1 MTKFIIRRT
10 LGLIPLLI
18 GVVIISFLLMKAAPG
33 GPQAQFQ
40 GNKRITQEQ
49 IDAWLKRWCLQPTDA
64 NAPIV
69 QQVANYFIEFGGWF
83 GILNCNKT
91 GSEAFFSD
99 QGGLNVL
106 PAALG
111 GGTNGV
117 IHGDLGYGITSGR
130 PVTDVIAERIPATL
144 ILAGTALVLWVTL
157 AIILGVYAAVHRY
170 SLFDQIMTFFSYVFY
185 SLPTF
190 WLGLN
195 LIFIFAVALH
205 CFPTGGIITTRNWPP
220 FGTPQYWAAFGDDPG
235 AAILDI
241 GHHLI
246 LPVLTLVAVNIAGD
260 SRFVRASMLESINQ
274 DYVRTAKAKG
284 LRSRVVIGKHAF
296 RNAMLPVVT
305 NVALEIPFLFSGAI
319 VTETIF
325 TWPGMGR
332 LFIESINERDYF
344 VIMGLLL
351 VTSII
356 TLFANLLA
364 DVVYAVV
371 DPRIRYD

>member
-1 MTKFIIRRT
+1 MTKFIVRRS
-10 LGLIPLLI
+10 LGLLPLLL
-18 GVVIISFLLMKAAPG
+18 GVVLISFLLMKMAPG

-40 GNKRITQEQ
+40 GNKKITQEQ
-49 IDAWLKRWCLQPTDA
+49 VDAWLKRWCLKPPNA
-64 NAPIV
+64 AAPITD
-69 QQVANYFIEFGGWF
+69 QVVGIMEEFGGWF
-83 GILNCNKT
+83 GILNCNK
-91 GSEAFFSD
+91 GGLDALFSD
-99 QGGLNVL
+99 QGGLNIL

-111 GGTNGV
+111 GGSNGLA
-117 IHGDLGYGITSGR
+117 HGDLGFGIKSGR
-130 PVTDVIAERIPATL
+130 PVTELIAERIPATL
-144 ILAGTALVLWVTL
+144 ILAGTALVLWVGI
-157 AIILGVYAAVHRY
+157 AILLGVYAAVHRY
-170 SLFDQIMTFFSYVFY
+170 SLFDQTVTLLSYVFY

-195 LIFIFAVALH
+195 MIFIFGVALRV
-205 CFPTGGIITTRNWPP
+205 FPTAGIITTRDWPP
-220 FGTPQYWAAFGDDPG
+220 FGTTQYWDAFGLNPG
-235 AAILDI
+235 AAIGDI
-241 GHHLI
+241 ARHLVM
-246 LPVLTLVAVNIAGD
+246 PVATLVAVNIAAD
-260 SRFVRASMLESINQ
+260 SRFVRAAMLETLGQ

-284 LRSRVVIGKHAF
+284 LRQRVVVGKHAF

-332 LFIESINERDYF
+332 LFIDSIGARDYF

-351 VTSII
+351 VTSVI

>member
-1 MTKFIIRRT
+1 MTKFIIRRMI
-10 LGLIPLLI
+10 GLIPLLI

-49 IDAWLKRWCLQPTDA
+49 IDAWLRRWCLQPTDA
-64 NAPIV
+64 NAPLG

-91 GSEAFFSD
+91 GVDAFFSD
-99 QGGLNVL
+99 QGALNVL
-106 PAALG
+106 PPALG

-117 IHGDLGYGITSGR
+117 IKGDLGYGITSGR
-130 PVTDVIAERIPATL
+130 PVTELIAERIPATF
-144 ILAGTALVLWVTL
+144 ILAGTALVLWVSL

-170 SLFDQIMTFFSYVFY
+170 SLMDQLITLFSYIFY

-205 CFPTGGIITTRNWPP
+205 WFPTGGIITTRNWPP
-220 FGTPQYWAAFGDDPG
+220 FGTDQYWAAFGENPG

-241 GHHLI
+241 GRHLV

-332 LFIESINERDYF
+332 LFIESINQRDYF

>member
-33 GPQAQFQ
+33 GPQAAFQ
-40 GNKRITQEQ
+40 GNKKISQEQ

-64 NAPIV
+64 NTPIL
-69 QQVANYFIEFGGWF
+69 QQVGNYFVEFGGWF
-83 GILNCNKT
+83 GILNCNKA
-91 GSEAFFSD
+91 GSQAFFSD
-99 QGGLNVL
+99 AGGLNVL

-117 IHGDLGYGITSGR
+117 VHGDLGYGIKTGR
-130 PVTDVIAERIPATL
+130 PVTDLIAERIPATL
-144 ILAGTALVLWVTL
+144 ILAFTALVLWVSI
-157 AIILGVYAAVHRY
+157 AILLGVYAAIHRY
-170 SLFDQIMTFFSYVFY
+170 SLFDQSVTFLSYIFY

-195 LIFIFAVALH
+195 LIFIFGVALH
-205 CFPTGGIITTRNWPP
+205 WFPTGGIVTTRDWSP
-220 FGTPQYWAAFGDDPG
+220 FNTPQYWQQFGANPAG
-235 AAILDI
+235 GIADI
-241 GHHLI
+241 SRHLF

-274 DYVRTAKAKG
+274 DYVRTARAKG
-284 LRSRVVIGKHAF
+284 LRNRVVVGKHAL

-319 VTETIF
+319 ITERIF
-325 TWPGMGR
+325 SWPGMGS
-332 LFIESINERDYF
+332 LFITSIGDRDYF
-344 VIMGLLL
+344 IIMGLLL
-351 VTSII
+351 ITAII

>member
-1 MTKFIIRRT
+1 MTKFIIRRS
-10 LGLIPLLI
+10 LGLLPLLV
-18 GVVIISFLLMKAAPG
+18 GVVIISFMLMKMAPG

-49 IDAWLKRWCLQPTDA
+49 IDAWLKRWCLKPPNA
-64 NAPIV
+64 AAPITS
-69 QQVANYFIEFGGWF
+69 QVVGIMEEFGGWF
-83 GILNCNKT
+83 GILNCNKQ
-91 GSEAFFSD
+91 GADAFFSD

-106 PAALG
+106 PAAIG
-111 GGTNGV
+111 GGSNGV
-117 IHGDLGYGITSGR
+117 VHGDLGFGIKSGR
-130 PVTDVIAERIPATL
+130 PVTELIAERIPAT
-144 ILAGTALVLWVTL
+144 IVLAGTALVLWVGV
-157 AIILGVYAAVHRY
+157 AILLGVYAAVHRY
-170 SLFDQIMTFFSYVFY
+170 SLFDQTVTLLSYVFY

-195 LIFIFAVALH
+195 MIFLFGVVIRI
-205 CFPTGGIITTRNWPP
+205 FPTAGIITTRDWPP
-220 FGTPQYWAAFGDDPG
+220 FGTIQYWDAFGLHPV
-235 AAILDI
+235 AAIGDI
-241 GHHLI
+241 ARHLVM
-246 LPVLTLVAVNIAGD
+246 PVATLVAVNIAAD
-260 SRFVRASMLESINQ
+260 SRFVRAAMLESLSQ

-284 LRSRVVIGKHAF
+284 LRQRVVIGKHAF

-332 LFIESINERDYF
+332 LFIESLGARDYF

-351 VTSII
+351 VTSVI

-364 DVVYAVV
+364 DVLYAVV

>member
-1 MTKFIIRRT
+1 MTKFIIRRAI
-10 LGLIPLLI
+10 GLLPLLL

-64 NAPIV
+64 NAPLIS
-69 QQVANYFIEFGGWF
+69 QVGNYVIEFGGWF
-83 GILNCNKT
+83 GVLNCDKS
-91 GSEAFFSD
+91 GAQAFFSD
-99 QGGLNVL
+99 SGGLNFL

-117 IHGDLGYGITSGR
+117 IHGDLGYGIQSGR
-130 PVTDVIAERIPATL
+130 PVTDIIAERIPATF
-144 ILAGTALVLWVTL
+144 ILAGTALVLWVGI
-157 AIILGVYAAVHRY
+157 AILLGVYAAVHRY
-170 SLFDQIMTFFSYVFY
+170 SLFDQTVTFFSYVFY

-205 CFPTGGIITTRNWPP
+205 WFPTGGIVTTRSWPP
-220 FGTPQYWAAFGDDPG
+220 FGTSQYWEAFGAAPG
-235 AAILDI
+235 QALADI
-241 GHHLI
+241 GRHLI
-246 LPVLTLVAVNIAGD
+246 LPVATLVAVNIAGD

-284 LRSRVVIGKHAF
+284 LTSRVVIGKHAF

-319 VTETIF
+319 VTEQIF

-332 LFIESINERDYF
+332 LFIDSINGRDYF

-351 VTSII
+351 VTAII

-364 DVVYAVV
+364 DVVYAIV

>member
-1 MTKFIIRRT
+1 MTKFIIRRAI
-10 LGLIPLLI
+10 GLVPLLL
-18 GVVIISFLLMKAAPG
+18 GVVILSFLLMKAAPG

-69 QQVANYFIEFGGWF
+69 EQVGNYFIEFGGWF
-83 GILNCNKT
+83 GILNCSRT
-91 GSEAFFSD
+91 GAQAFLSES
-99 QGGLNVL
+99 GGLNFL

-117 IHGDLGYGITSGR
+117 LHGDLGFGITSGR
-130 PVTDVIAERIPATL
+130 PVTELIAERIPATF
-144 ILAGTALVLWVTL
+144 ILAGTALVLWVSI
-157 AIILGVYAAVHRY
+157 AIFLGVYAAVHRY
-170 SLFDQIMTFFSYVFY
+170 SLIDQVITFFSYVFY

-205 CFPTGGIITTRNWPP
+205 WFPTGGIITTREWPP
-220 FGTPQYWAAFGDDPG
+220 FGTPQYWTAFGAAPG
-235 AAILDI
+235 QALADI
-241 GHHLI
+241 GRHLI
-246 LPVLTLVAVNIAGD
+246 LPVATLVAVNIAGD

-284 LRSRVVIGKHAF
+284 LTSRVVIGKHAF

-319 VTETIF
+319 VTERIF
-325 TWPGMGR
+325 SWPGMGS
-332 LFIESINERDYF
+332 LFIDSINQRDYF

-356 TLFANLLA
+356 TLLANLLA

>member
-10 LGLIPLLI
+10 LGLIPLLF
-18 GVVIISFLLMKAAPG
+18 GVIIISFFLMKAAPG

-49 IDAWLKRWCLQPTDA
+49 IDAWLRRWCLQPTDV
-64 NAPIV
+64 NTPML
-69 QQVANYFIEFGGWF
+69 QQVGNYFVEFGGWF
-83 GILNCNKT
+83 GILNCNKSGLQALT
-91 GSEAFFSD
+91 SD

-111 GGTNGV
+111 GGSNGV
-117 IHGDLGYGITSGR
+117 IHGDLGYGIQSGQ
-130 PVTDVIAERIPATL
+130 PVTQLIASRIPATF
-144 ILAGTALVLWVTL
+144 ILAGTALVLWVGI
-157 AIILGVYAAVHRY
+157 AILLGVYAAVHRY
-170 SLFDQIMTFFSYVFY
+170 SLFDQSVTMLSYIFY

-195 LIFIFAVALH
+195 MIFIFGVALH
-205 CFPTGGIITTRNWPP
+205 WFPTGGIITTRDWPP
-220 FGTPQYWAAFGDDPG
+220 FGTPQYWTAFAANPV
-235 AAILDI
+235 AASADI
-241 GHHLI
+241 GRHLV

-260 SRFVRASMLESINQ
+260 SRFVRASMLESLNQ

-284 LRSRVVIGKHAF
+284 LRQRVVIGKHAF

-332 LFIESINERDYF
+332 LFIESITARDYF

-351 VTSII
+351 VTSIF
-356 TLFANLLA
+356 TLLANLLA

>member
-1 MTKFIIRRT
+1 MTKFIIRRS
-10 LGLIPLLI
+10 LGLLPLLLL
-18 GVVIISFLLMKAAPG
+18 VVIFSFFLMKAAPG

-40 GNKRITQEQ
+40 GNKKISQEQ

-69 QQVANYFIEFGGWF
+69 TQFGNYLIEFGGWF
-83 GILNCNKT
+83 GILNCNKS
-91 GSEAFFSD
+91 GAQAFFSD
-99 QGGLNVL
+99 SGGLNVL

-117 IHGDLGYGITSGR
+117 VHGDLGYAIVSGR
-130 PVTDVIAERIPATL
+130 PVTDVIRERIPATF
-144 ILAGTALVLWVTL
+144 ILASTALVLWVTI
-157 AIILGVYAAVHRY
+157 AIILGVYAAIHRY
-170 SLFDQIMTFFSYVFY
+170 SLFDQSVTFLSYIFY

-195 LIFIFAVALH
+195 LIFIFGVALRF
-205 CFPTGGIITTRNWPP
+205 FPTGGIITTRNWPP
-220 FGTPQYWAAFGDDPG
+220 FGTQQYWTAFGVDP
-235 AAILDI
+235 AAAVFDI
-241 GHHLI
+241 GRHLV
-246 LPVLTLVAVNIAGD
+246 LPVFTLVAVNIAGD

-284 LRSRVVIGKHAF
+284 LRQRVVIGKHAF

-332 LFIESINERDYF
+332 LFIDSINARDYF

>member
-1 MTKFIIRRT
+1 MTKFIFRRI
-10 LGLIPLLI
+10 LGLLPLLL
-18 GVVIISFLLMKAAPG
+18 GVVVISFLLMKMAPG

-49 IDAWLKRWCLQPTDA
+49 IDAWLQRWCLQRVNP
-64 NAPIV
+64 NASITE
-69 QQVANYFIEFGGWF
+69 QVGGVLEEFGGWF
-83 GILNCNKT
+83 GILNCNKE

-99 QGGLNVL
+99 QGGLNFL
-106 PAALG
+106 PSAVG
-111 GGTNGV
+111 GGTNGL
-117 IHGDLGYGITSGR
+117 IHGDLGFGIQSGR
-130 PVTDVIAERIPATL
+130 PVTQLIAERIPATF
-144 ILAGTALVLWVTL
+144 ILAGTALVLWVGI
-157 AIILGVYAAVHRY
+157 AILLGVYAAVHRY
-170 SLFDQIMTFFSYVFY
+170 SLFDQLVTFFSYVFY

-195 LIFIFAVALH
+195 LIFIFGVALRVL
-205 CFPTGGIITTRNWPP
+205 PTGGIITTREWPP
-220 FGTPQYWAAFGDDPG
+220 FGTPQYWTAFGVNPVN
-235 AAILDI
+235 ALVDI
-241 GHHLI
+241 GRHLVM
-246 LPVLTLVAVNIAGD
+246 PVATLVAVNIAGD
-260 SRFVRASMLESINQ
+260 SRFVRASMLETLGQ

-284 LRSRVVIGKHAF
+284 LRQRVVIGKHAF

-332 LFIESINERDYF
+332 LFIDAIGARDYF

-364 DVVYAVV
+364 DVIYAVV

>member
-1 MTKFIIRRT
+1 MTKFIIRRAI
-10 LGLIPLLI
+10 GLLPLLL

-64 NAPIV
+64 NAPLIS
-69 QQVANYFIEFGGWF
+69 QVGNYVIEFGGWF
-83 GILNCNKT
+83 GVLNCDKS
-91 GSEAFFSD
+91 GAQAFFSD
-99 QGGLNVL
+99 SGGLNFL

-117 IHGDLGYGITSGR
+117 IHGDLGYGIQSGR
-130 PVTDVIAERIPATL
+130 PVTDIIAERIPATF
-144 ILAGTALVLWVTL
+144 ILAGTALVLWVGI
-157 AIILGVYAAVHRY
+157 AILLGVYAAVHRY
-170 SLFDQIMTFFSYVFY
+170 SLFDQTVTFFSYVFY

-205 CFPTGGIITTRNWPP
+205 WFPTGGIVTTRSWPP
-220 FGTPQYWAAFGDDPG
+220 FGTSQYWEAFGAAPG
-235 AAILDI
+235 QALADI
-241 GHHLI
+241 GRHLI
-246 LPVLTLVAVNIAGD
+246 LPVATLVAVNIAGD

-284 LRSRVVIGKHAF
+284 LKSRVVIGKHAF

-319 VTETIF
+319 VTEQIF
-325 TWPGMGR
+325 SWPGMGN
-332 LFIESINERDYF
+332 LFITSINGRDYF

-351 VTSII
+351 VTAVI

-364 DVVYAVV
+364 DVVYAIV

>member
-1 MTKFIIRRT
+1 MTKFIVRRAI
-10 LGLIPLLI
+10 GLLPLLL
-18 GVVIISFLLMKAAPG
+18 GVVVISFLLMKLAPG
-33 GPQAQFQ
+33 GPQSQFQ

-49 IDAWLKRWCLQPTDA
+49 IDAWLKRWCLNRGNPE
-64 NAPIV
+64 APITE
-69 QQVANYFIEFGGWF
+69 QVVGVMEEFGGWF
-83 GILNCNKT
+83 GILNCNRE

-111 GGTNGV
+111 GGTNGLV
-117 IHGDLGYGITSGR
+117 HGDLGFGIQSGR
-130 PVTDVIAERIPATL
+130 PVTQIIAERIPATV
-144 ILAGTALVLWVTL
+144 ILTASALVLWVGI
-157 AIILGVYAAVHRY
+157 AILLGVYAAVHRY
-170 SLFDQIMTFFSYVFY
+170 SLFDQLMTFFSYVFY

-195 LIFIFAVALH
+195 LIFIFGVALRW
-205 CFPTGGIITTRNWPP
+205 FPTGGIISTRDWPP
-220 FGTPQYWAAFGDDPG
+220 FGTPQYWTAFGVNP
-235 AAILDI
+235 AAALVDI
-241 GHHLI
+241 GRHLI
-246 LPVLTLVAVNIAGD
+246 MPVATLVAINIAGD
-260 SRFVRASMLESINQ
+260 SRFVRAAMLESLGQ

-284 LRSRVVIGKHAF
+284 LRSRVVILKHAF

-332 LFIESINERDYF
+332 LFIDAIGARDYF

-351 VTSII
+351 VTSVI

>member
-1 MTKFIIRRT
+1 MTRFIIRRAI
-10 LGLIPLLI
+10 GLVPLLL
-18 GVVIISFLLMKAAPG
+18 GVVFISFLLMKAAPG

-64 NAPIV
+64 NAPLV
-69 QQVANYFIEFGGWF
+69 AQVGNYFIEFGGWF

-91 GSEAFFSD
+91 GVEAFRSD
-99 QGGLNVL
+99 TGGLNFL
-106 PAALG
+106 PSALG

-117 IHGDLGYGITSGR
+117 LHGDLGFGITSGR
-130 PVTDVIAERIPATL
+130 PVTELIAERIPATF
-144 ILAGTALVLWVTL
+144 ILAGTALVLWVSI
-157 AIILGVYAAVHRY
+157 AIFLGVYAAVHRY
-170 SLFDQIMTFFSYVFY
+170 SLSDQIITFFSYVFY

-205 CFPTGGIITTRNWPP
+205 WFPTGGIITTREWPP
-220 FGTPQYWAAFGDDPG
+220 FGTPQYWAAFGAAPG
-235 AAILDI
+235 QAIADI
-241 GHHLI
+241 GRHLI
-246 LPVLTLVAVNIAGD
+246 LPVATLVAVNIAGD

-284 LRSRVVIGKHAF
+284 LTSRVVIGKHAF

-319 VTETIF
+319 VTERIF
-325 TWPGMGR
+325 SWPGMGS
-332 LFIESINERDYF
+332 LFIDSINQRDYF